1 MPTQTKEGFGGY
13 AIARYNPDKEKL
25 SQSPK
30 IFNVVV
36 SFEEALKLN
45 LALDEC
51 LRQVNKYDRRTS
63 GGKKK
68 GISLLIHLE
77 KDRIRIVEH
86 LT

>member
-1 MPTQTKEGFGGY
+1 MPTQTKEGFGGC
-13 AIARYNPDKEKL
+13 AIARYSPEKEKF
-25 SQSPK
+25 SESPK
-30 IFNVVV
+30 IVNVIV

-51 LRQVNKYDRRTS
+51 LRQVNKYDRRTT

-77 KDRIRIVEH
+77 KDRIRVLEAKI
-86 LT
+86 